1 MKLTDPFFKGY
12 TPTEVIAGK
21 LYKYII
27 VVRGRPCR
35 RAQKKAGTGSEVP
48 RLLPRLKR
56 GRNVY
61 ANSMILM
68 HFKRVEKG
76 FFRNS
81 PIWNFSKQE
90 SLLHAIYEM
99 QSVATT

>member
-1 MKLTDPFFKGY
+1 
-12 TPTEVIAGK
+12 
-21 LYKYII
+21 
-27 VVRGRPCR
+27 
-35 RAQKKAGTGSEVP
+35 
-48 RLLPRLKR
+48 
-56 GRNVY
+56 
-61 ANSMILM
+61 MILM